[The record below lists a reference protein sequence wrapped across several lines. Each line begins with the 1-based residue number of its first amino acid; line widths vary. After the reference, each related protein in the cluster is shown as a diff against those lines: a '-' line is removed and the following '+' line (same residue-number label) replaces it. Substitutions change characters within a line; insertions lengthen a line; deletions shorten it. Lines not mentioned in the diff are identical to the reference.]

1 MIERWHVVEIKR
13 PNKPVLYS
21 RAMTFSEAVSKASE
35 IRNYANNAEVNLKP
49 LTMKVKDRRI
59 KPYNN

>member
-13 PNKPVLYS
+13 PNNVLYS

-35 IRNYANNAEVNLKP
+35 IRNYTNNAEVNLKP
-49 LTMKVKDRRI
+49 LTMKVKERKI